1 MVIQSY
7 SGEIVGRVEKRGL
20 AEVEYSE
27 YGCQPNSRARTGAIG
42 ATGSG
47 SLPEED
53 DWVWNAHRST
63 GTRGCVVSA
72 LGAFCILIGEHRGN
86 IVSTLIGISVS
97 IM

>member
-20 AEVEYSE
+20 AEVEYSTE

-47 SLPEED
+47 SPLGKRM
-53 DWVWNAHRST
+53 VGSGMHT
-63 GTRGCVVSA
+63 GPPV
-72 LGAFCILIGEHRGN
+72 LGDA
-86 IVSTLIGISVS
+86 
-97 IM
+97 